1 MSRNGRNII
10 GNTQDHFGSTGRHN
24 MGSGG
29 GWEDEGMGN
38 GGGANF
44 SGRNMDQGPR
54 EMPDPQYLMMLKMID
69 PDIDLSELIEK
80 SMGIHKSDKRMDKQM
95 YGQQMGGGGGG
106 GQGQGQYRA
115 SGGNKESMEELQKL
129 VANQTELLESI
140 SGELV
145 KLKSVQKKENENEL
159 KQHVKRLEKMIA
171 KKAQRAEQEEFQY
184 NLKRDMADYVK
195 GLGEL
200 FVTKTGG
207 SGGGNPVND

>member
-1 MSRNGRNII
+1 M
-10 GNTQDHFGSTGRHN
+10 
-24 MGSGG
+24 GG
-29 GWEDEGMGN
+29 GGV
-38 GGGANF
+38 NF
-44 SGRNMDQGPR
+44 SGRAMDQGPR

-80 SMGIHKSDKRMDKQM
+80 SMGIHKSDKRMEKQM
-95 YGQQMGGGGGG
+95 YGQQMGGQQMGGQQMGGGE
-106 GQGQGQYRA
+106 QGQQGGR
-115 SGGNKESMEELQKL
+115 GGNKESMEELQKL
-129 VANQTELLESI
+129 VTNQTELLESI

-207 SGGGNPVND
+207 SGGGNPIND